1 MRNRALRLA
10 PSASTLGLRPLVLSR
25 GFTLVEL
32 LIALTLISL
41 ITLLLFSGLR
51 LGTHAWEGVE
61 TIAERT
67 AEPRIAHNFLAR
79 VLTQARPARVRFE
92 AEEVLVFA
100 GDAENLELAAPLSEH
115 VGTPGLYVLRLGLED
130 EGRLVIERWLLHPD
144 VLEGSGDIPEWV
156 PFDGGGGISAAGD
169 LEEDLAAGAY
179 GRTLLLDGVEE
190 LEIAYFG
197 ILEGEQDPDWN
208 QDWLEQSR
216 LPIAVRI
223 HLTTTEQT
231 WPDMLIRLPQIDQ
244 RSGNARR

>member
-1 MRNRALRLA
+1 
-10 PSASTLGLRPLVLSR
+10 
-25 GFTLVEL
+25 
-32 LIALTLISL
+32 
-41 ITLLLFSGLR
+41 
-51 LGTHAWEGVE
+51 
-61 TIAERT
+61 
-67 AEPRIAHNFLAR
+67 
-79 VLTQARPARVRFE
+79 
-92 AEEVLVFA
+92 
-100 GDAENLELAAPLSEH
+100 
-115 VGTPGLYVLRLGLED
+115 LED